1 MGLAPGAAMLVADA
15 QATDGT
21 SADATLSVPLQI
33 VSATLSVNPLEPVTY
48 LGEDTTLSFLLHAI
62 TTDEPNVGS
71 GQPMAWSGSTGFTVS
86 AGSSLTDA
94 LGETSMTAQAGPLAA
109 GATEEV
115 TACAW
120 SIVCTQFKVV
130 SIAAESWTIG
140 IISGGQQAAN
150 RRPGV
155 CAVGRENRRRCG
167 ARRGRGAS
175 DHLRDRDCGD
185 GGLSDPGSMPGGADS
200 CLEGDG
206 HDLGCRWLGHTR
218 SVGRQRCSGGDRDRA
233 CGGTGGLRDGDL
245 GPASHD
251 VFQLRGRVRRRAI
264 AFTFPASN

>member
-15 QATDGT
+15 QATDGS

-62 TTDEPNVGS
+62 ATDAPNVGS
-71 GQPMAWSGSTGFTVS
+71 GQPVAWSGSTGFTVS

-115 TACAW
+115 MACAW
-120 SIVCTQFKVV
+120 SIVCTQFQVV

-140 IISGGQQAAN
+140 VISGGQQTATDGHAYAPLIVKIGDGAGHGVGGVPVTIFETVTAVTAAC
-150 RRPGV
+150 PT
-155 CAVGRENRRRCG
+155 
-167 ARRGRGAS
+167 RGRCPAAPILAS
-175 DHLRDRDCGD
+175 KETVTTSDA
-185 GGLSDPGSMPGGADS
+185 GGSVTLVPLSVNGVAAETEIVLAAGP
-200 CLEGDG
+200 EGFATVT
-206 HDLGCRWLGHTR
+206 L
-218 SVGRQRCSGGDRDRA
+218 
-233 CGGTGGLRDGDL
+233 
-245 GPASHD
+245 AS
-251 VFQLRGRVRRRAI
+251 Q
-264 AFTFPASN
+264 P